1 MHLYVKMA
9 PNKVPEPR
17 QIRGERYHCQH
28 LSAPH
33 LSDSEDLAAKL
44 SRLRVAL
51 TFLLL
56 FGGAPWR
63 NYLTAKNILRVFFFL
78 FQPGLN
84 CQVIVCSLSNMSAVV
99 DLLAG
104 SCYGTAVYTSVV
116 SVSTGCQSI
125 VTATK

>member
-1 MHLYVKMA
+1 MA

-78 FQPGLN
+78 
-84 CQVIVCSLSNMSAVV
+84 IVCSLSNMSAVV

>member
-1 MHLYVKMA
+1 MEK
-9 PNKVPEPR
+9 
-17 QIRGERYHCQH
+17 
-28 LSAPH
+28 
-33 LSDSEDLAAKL
+33 LSDSQEYFA
-44 SRLRVAL
+44 R
-51 TFLLL
+51 
-56 FGGAPWR
+56 
-63 NYLTAKNILRVFFFL
+63 IFFL